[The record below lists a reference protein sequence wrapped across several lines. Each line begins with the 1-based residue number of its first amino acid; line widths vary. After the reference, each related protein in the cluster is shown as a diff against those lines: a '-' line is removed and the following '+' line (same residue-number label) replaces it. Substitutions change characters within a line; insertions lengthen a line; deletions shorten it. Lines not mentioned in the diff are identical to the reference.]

1 MWVMSGPVPVFM
13 CLVQGCVCSSVRV
26 YIVMFHAGR
35 SMRSLVGIG
44 FNVDGIGDGIVCVFG
59 LIVIGIRGGTVNGGV
74 INVFVMK
81 DRSIVRV
88 IVKREHTVFNNA
100 CIQT

>member
-13 CLVQGCVCSSVRV
+13 CLVQGCVCSSERV

-44 FNVDGIGDGIVCVFG
+44 FNADGIVCVFG

-74 INVFVMK
+74 INMFVMT

>member
-1 MWVMSGPVPVFM
+1 
-13 CLVQGCVCSSVRV
+13 
-26 YIVMFHAGR
+26 
-35 SMRSLVGIG
+35 MRSLVGIG

-59 LIVIGIRGGTVNGGV
+59 LIVIGIRGGTVNGGFF
-74 INVFVMK
+74 NVLVMK